1 MALNSDHRVP
11 RSRGPVAVVL
21 GAVLAAGL
29 GTALHAQVVYT
40 GDTPLPLGALAAL
53 VFSAAV
59 AVFAGLWARS
69 VLVSALTGVLTY
81 ILLGFFSLEVFG
93 NPLIIT
99 GTVSD
104 LDLPVTTAGLIWIY
118 GQAAATV
125 AAVLA
130 TAAVLR
136 REARH
141 ERAAAAPE
149 PQAGYGTDPGYR
161 PGGPGSVQSQDPGQ
175 SPPGA

>member
-1 MALNSDHRVP
+1 
-11 RSRGPVAVVL
+11 VAVVL
-21 GAVLAAGL
+21 GALVAGIL
-29 GTALHAQVVYT
+29 GTSLHAQVFYA
-40 GDTPLPLGALAAL
+40 GESPLPLGAAAAL

-59 AVFAGLWARS
+59 AVFTGLWARS

-81 ILLGFFSLEVFG
+81 VLLGLFTLEVFG
-93 NPLIIT
+93 NPLIVT

-104 LDLPVTTAGLIWIY
+104 LDLPVTTAGLIWLY
-118 GQAAATV
+118 GQAIATV
-125 AAVLA
+125 AAVLV

-141 ERAAAAPE
+141 QRTVAPPA

-161 PGGPGSVQSQDPGQ
+161 PGGPGTVPGPVQGPGTGPGDPR
-175 SPPGA
+175 S